1 MAARCKGPCR
11 KGEGS
16 SGYMCAEDAW
26 MRTLTGCQVAED
38 LGRKWECFVSWVCLR
53 TEGGG

>member
-11 KGEGS
+11 KGKGS